1 MKQKEKLKCPVC
13 NTKFIPR
20 TFYPEEA
27 IFSTSDGKKLS
38 GFNGYISSSGVKP
51 AEVIL
56 SSWITYCPSCNYVL
70 KFVKE
75 IVKKEKIQAQ
85 STLVKDIKEK
95 YNNYYYGF
103 PFEDYSQYLHNVSEK
118 VKSTIETSLQNL
130 NLSAFENMHDIKE
143 TFKLLVRFYANL
155 ENYCNSQF
163 IEEADKELKDK
174 IKLLELSGDL
184 EEILLELND
193 IRDKTIHSDYELS
206 DEDKLKVNR
215 AVTGFMLDR
224 IEKHIKPLINGKKLK
239 NKYNY
244 VDIRDLNSEIKL
256 YLKGYFKNI
265 FNNGRAANDQIKSFL
280 DQLLL
285 NEI

>member
-1 MKQKEKLKCPVC
+1 MTQKEKLKCPVC

-27 IFSTSDGKKLS
+27 TFSTSDGKKLS

-56 SSWITYCPSCNYVL
+56 SSWITYCPECNYVL

-85 STLVKDIKEK
+85 SALVKDIKEK
-95 YNNYYYGF
+95 YNNYYFGF
-103 PFEDYSQYLHNVSEK
+103 PFEDYSQYLQSIVNNVN
-118 VKSTIETSLQNL
+118 STIGTSLESL
-130 NLSAFENMHDIKE
+130 NLKAFENMREIKD

-163 IEEADKELKDK
+163 SGKEDRKLEEK
-174 IKLLELSGDL
+174 IKLLELSPDL
-184 EEILLELND
+184 EEILLELNE

-206 DEDKLKVNR
+206 DSDKKKVNR
-215 AVTGFMLDR
+215 AVTGFMLNR
-224 IEKHIKPLINGKKLK
+224 IEKHIKPLINAKTLK

-244 VDIRDLNSEIKL
+244 VDMRDLNSEIKI
-256 YLKGYFKNI
+256 YLNKYFSNI
-265 FNNGRAANDQIKSFL
+265 FSNGRATDEQVKIFL
-280 DQLLL
+280 DELVV
-285 NEI
+285 N

>member
-13 NTKFIPR
+13 NIKFIPR

-51 AEVIL
+51 TEVIL

-85 STLVKDIKEK
+85 SALVKDIKEK
-95 YNNYYYGF
+95 YNNYYFGF
-103 PFEDYSQYLHNVSEK
+103 QFEDYSQYLQNVSKE
-118 VKSTIETSLQNL
+118 VKSTIETSLKNL
-130 NLSAFENMHDIKE
+130 NLNAFENMHDIKE

-163 IEEADKELKDK
+163 SEENDKDLEDK
-174 IKLLELSGDL
+174 IKLLDLSADL
-184 EEILLELND
+184 EEILIELNG

-206 DEDKLKVNR
+206 DEDKVKVNR
-215 AVTGFMLDR
+215 AVTGFMLNR
-224 IEKHIKPLINGKKLK
+224 IEKHIKPLINDKKLK
-239 NKYNY
+239 SKYNY

-256 YLKGYFKNI
+256 YLNGYFRNI
-265 FNNGRAANDQIKSFL
+265 FNNGRAADDQIKTFL
-280 DQLLL
+280 DQLFV
-285 NEI
+285 N

>member
-38 GFNGYISSSGVKP
+38 GFNGYISSRGVKP
-51 AEVIL
+51 MEVIL

-75 IVKKEKIQAQ
+75 IVKKEKIQSQ
-85 STLVKDIKEK
+85 SALVKDIKEK
-95 YNNYYYGF
+95 YNNYYFGF
-103 PFEDYSQYLHNVSEK
+103 PFEDYSQYLQNVAEK
-118 VKSTIETSLQNL
+118 VKSTIESSLKNL
-130 NLSAFENMHDIKE
+130 NLSAFENMHEIKE

-163 IEEADKELKDK
+163 SEEIDKDLEDK
-174 IKLLELSGDL
+174 IKLLDLSADL
-184 EEILLELND
+184 EKTLLELNE

-206 DEDKLKVNR
+206 DDDKAKVNR
-215 AVTGFMLDR
+215 AVTSFMLNR

-239 NKYNY
+239 SKYNY
-244 VDIRDLNSEIKL
+244 VDIRDLNSEIKI
-256 YLKGYFKNI
+256 YLNGYFRNI
-265 FNNGRAANDQIKSFL
+265 FNNGRAADDQIKTFL
-280 DQLLL
+280 DQLLV
-285 NEI
+285 N

>member
-38 GFNGYISSSGVKP
+38 GFNGYISSRGVKP
-51 AEVIL
+51 MEVIL

-75 IVKKEKIQAQ
+75 IVKKEKIQSQ
-85 STLVKDIKEK
+85 SALVKDIKEK
-95 YNNYYYGF
+95 YNNYYFGF
-103 PFEDYSQYLHNVSEK
+103 PFEDYSQYLQYISEK
-118 VKSTIETSLQNL
+118 VKSTIETSLKNL
-130 NLSAFENMHDIKE
+130 NLSAFENMHEIKE

-163 IEEADKELKDK
+163 SEEIDKDLEDK
-174 IKLLELSGDL
+174 IKLLDLSADL
-184 EEILLELND
+184 EKTLLELNE

-206 DEDKLKVNR
+206 DDDKAKVNR
-215 AVTGFMLDR
+215 AVTSFMLNR

-239 NKYNY
+239 SKYNY
-244 VDIRDLNSEIKL
+244 VDIRDLNSEIKI
-256 YLKGYFKNI
+256 YLNGYFRNI
-265 FNNGRAANDQIKSFL
+265 FNNGRAADDQIKTFL
-280 DQLLL
+280 DQLLV
-285 NEI
+285 N

>member
-1 MKQKEKLKCPVC
+1 MTQKEKLKCPMC
-13 NTKFIPR
+13 SDKFIPR

-51 AEVIL
+51 TEVIL
-56 SSWITYCPSCNYVL
+56 SSWITYCPKCNYVL

-85 STLVKDIKEK
+85 SALVKDIKEK
-95 YNNYYYGF
+95 YNNYYFGF
-103 PFEDYSQYLHNVSEK
+103 PFEDYSQYLQKATRE
-118 VKSTIETSLQNL
+118 VKATIESSLNKL
-130 NLSAFENMHDIKE
+130 NLSAFENMHEIKD

-163 IEEADKELKDK
+163 STEEDKNLGEK
-174 IKLLELSGDL
+174 IKLLELSADL
-184 EEILLELND
+184 EEILIELNE
-193 IRDKTIHSDYELS
+193 IKDKTIHSDYELS
-206 DEDKLKVNR
+206 NSDKANVNR

-224 IEKHIKPLINGKKLK
+224 IKKHVKPLIDSKKLK
-239 NKYNY
+239 NKYSY

-256 YLKGYFKNI
+256 YLNGYFSSI
-265 FNNGRAANDQIKSFL
+265 FNNGRATDEQVKIFL
-280 DQLLL
+280 DQLLV
-285 NEI
+285 N